1 MTGAPVRAIVQTGA
15 IPHPLHKIIR
25 TGTSEPAV
33 PPMPPPGSPRVA
45 LEETDVNIATPR
57 SQALAAPNRTVDVDR
72 RTLAY
77 RTFGTGP
84 NLVLCIRLRGTMDA
98 WDPLFLD
105 LLARSFTVTIFD
117 YSGLGL
123 STGPASYAKT
133 AMAKDVNDLVDAL
146 GLGRVIIGGWS
157 LGGFAALTFTA
168 LYPEK
173 VSHVLAIATMPP
185 GPMVKPSEE
194 LFFTTAS
201 KPDYSVEDGYIL
213 FFEPNSAKSRAL
225 GDASMARIAGRESVR
240 DLATPS
246 AVFHKSLDE
255 SSDPTSPFPDPDGAY
270 GNFFLTTDIPVL
282 ALCGDHDLVF
292 PVENWH
298 AVNDLWPTLFV
309 ATWPEC
315 GHGPQHQYPALS
327 ADLITSF
334 VRNTPAP

>member
-1 MTGAPVRAIVQTGA
+1 MN
-15 IPHPLHKIIR
+15 
-25 TGTSEPAV
+25 
-33 PPMPPPGSPRVA
+33 
-45 LEETDVNIATPR
+45 LEKETDMNIATR
-57 SQALAAPNRTVDVDR
+57 GHDALTTPNRTIDVDG

-84 NLVLCIRLRGTMDA
+84 NLVLCVRLRGTMDA

-105 LLARSFTVTIFD
+105 LLAQNFTVTIFD
-117 YSGLGL
+117 YSGLGF

-157 LGGFAALTFTA
+157 LGGFAAMVFAATH
-168 LYPEK
+168 PEK

-185 GPMVKPSEE
+185 GQMVKPSEE
-194 LFFTTAS
+194 LFFTTAN
-201 KPDYSVEDGYIL
+201 KPEYSAEDGYIL
-213 FFEPNSAKSRAL
+213 FFEPNSIKSRAL
-225 GDASMARIAGRESVR
+225 GDASMARTAARDAVR
-240 DLATPS
+240 DYPTPS
-246 AVFHKSLDE
+246 AVFAKSLEE

-270 GNFFLTTDIPVL
+270 ARFFRSTTIPVL

-298 AVNDLWPTLFV
+298 AVNDIWPTLFV
-309 ATWPEC
+309 ATWPDC

-327 ADLITSF
+327 ADLIASF
-334 VRNTPAP
+334 VRATPAL